1 MAHARNRIFEAL
13 HYQETGKGNV
23 RCTLCPHMCV
33 LEQGQTGL
41 CRARTNKDG
50 VLVSDNY
57 GVVTS
62 LCADPIEKKP
72 LYHFFPGRSI
82 LSVGSFGC
90 NFRCGW
96 CQNASISQHGLIH
109 FASLPYTAPSQLV
122 KAAEKGL
129 GLAYTYN
136 EPVVYFEFMKDMA
149 ELVCEAGMKNVM
161 VTNAH
166 INKKPLN
173 ELLPMLHAVNADLKS
188 FSTEF
193 YRHHAGGSLTAVKNS
208 LKAISG
214 RGIHLELTLLVIP
227 GLNDDKELFAEMTD
241 WISSELGPKTVL
253 HLSRYFPVGKMR
265 QPPTPHDLLKE
276 FHEIA
281 KKRLSYVYLGNLP
294 DQRET
299 SSTFCPKCGKLVIE
313 RKGYYTDTAG
323 IDANGSCIHCREN
336 ICVR

>member
-1 MAHARNRIFEAL
+1 MAHERNSIFEAR
-13 HYQETGKGNV
+13 HYQETSHGKV
-23 RCTLCPHMCV
+23 RCSLCPHMCV
-33 LEQGQTGL
+33 IEQAQTSL

-50 VLVSDNY
+50 VLVADNY

-96 CQNASISQHGLIH
+96 CQNASISQRGLTQ
-109 FASLPYTAPSQLV
+109 FSSLPYTEPSQVV
-122 KAAEKGL
+122 KAAKRGL

-136 EPVVYFEFMKDMA
+136 EPIVYFEFMKDMA

-166 INKKPLN
+166 INQKPLE
-173 ELLPMLHAVNADLKS
+173 ELLPLLHAVNADLKS
-188 FSTEF
+188 FSPDF

-208 LKAISG
+208 LKAIAW
-214 RGIHLELTLLVIP
+214 RGIHLELTMLVIP
-227 GLNDDKELFAEMTD
+227 GLNDDRNLFAEMVD
-241 WISSELGPKTVL
+241 WISGELGPKTVL
-253 HLSRYFPVGKMR
+253 HLSRYFPVGTMR
-265 QPPTPHDLLKE
+265 QPPTPLDLLKE
-276 FHEIA
+276 FHELA
-281 KKRLSYVYLGNLP
+281 KNKLSFVYLGNVP
-294 DQRET
+294 GQRET
-299 SSTFCPKCGKLVIE
+299 LSTFCPKCGELVIE
-313 RKGYYTDTAG
+313 RRGYSTDTTG
-323 IDANGSCIHCREN
+323 IDKSGCCTHCHEN